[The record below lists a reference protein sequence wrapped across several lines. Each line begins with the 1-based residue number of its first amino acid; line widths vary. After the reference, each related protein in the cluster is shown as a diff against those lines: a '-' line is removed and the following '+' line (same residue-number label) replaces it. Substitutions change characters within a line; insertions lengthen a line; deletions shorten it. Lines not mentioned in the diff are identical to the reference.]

1 MKRLYFVTVIFFATG
16 LLVLF
21 VFYNRYANSYQEEQM
36 DRYISKN
43 IDILN
48 ENLAFERQYALS
60 LSLYAS
66 KNKRI
71 REALRTDDQ
80 KLALQ
85 EIDRFLRE
93 IRDTAGIF
101 NIDIQVHTE
110 TLRAFA
116 RNWDKSDYKGTEL
129 GSFRKGLV
137 RVKQNRKPFVSIE
150 LGKRLNIKAISP
162 ILDQNGYFMG
172 SIEVIMDFRNI
183 KKRLRKFNMRVLG
196 LLNEKFIDIAV
207 DLRNN
212 VKIGKYYILE
222 KTFPKVLY
230 QRLKRHP
237 KVLDDQKFYH
247 RVEGR
252 IIVLVPMKSVG
263 IEDVGIIALSMR
275 ADSMAS
281 EIAKSS
287 DPVPNDATYTF
298 EHNKREV
305 HIK

>member
-1 MKRLYFVTVIFFATG
+1 MKRLYFVTVVFFATG
-16 LLVLF
+16 ILLLF
-21 VFYNRYANSYQEEQM
+21 VFYNRYANSYQEEQI

-48 ENLAFERQYALS
+48 ENLSFEKQYALS

-71 REALRTDDQ
+71 SEALRTDNQ
-80 KLALQ
+80 KIALQ
-85 EIDRFLRE
+85 EINHFLRE
-93 IRDTAGIF
+93 IRDTAGIS
-101 NIDIQVHTE
+101 NVDIQVHTE

-116 RNWDKSDYKGTEL
+116 RNWDKSDYKGTAL

-137 RVKQNRKPFVSIE
+137 RVKKSKKPFVSIE

-162 ILDQNGYFMG
+162 IVDQNEHFIG
-172 SIEVIMDFRNI
+172 SIEVIMDFKNI

-196 LLNEKFIDIAV
+196 LLDERFIDIAV
-207 DLRNN
+207 DLRHN

-222 KTFPKVLY
+222 KTFPEQLY

-237 KVLDDQKFYH
+237 EILDGKKFYH
-247 RVEGR
+247 EVEDR

-287 DPVPNDATYTF
+287 DPVPNDTTYTF
-298 EHNKREV
+298 EHNRREV